1 MTKLFM
7 TVLNMSITGTL
18 VILAV
23 LVLRLL
29 FKRLPRIYSYLL
41 WSVVLLRLICPFAIE
56 ADFGIIPSIRIG
68 EEQAQREASDA
79 EELRTIDSEMMS
91 FSGGSGVL
99 DAGEEGVALYDP
111 EGMMQSGFETDR
123 SETVM
128 DAQEKL
134 QNEYVLNDF
143 DESMQNG
150 QSVQSKDIGSQ
161 WHGMSELV
169 WQMIAGIWLV
179 GVLLLVGY
187 GIFSYCRLVIK
198 LRELPEPPIELA
210 GHEGY
215 RVISSD
221 SIGTPF
227 VVGFLRPTIY
237 LPAELTDVNREMVM
251 EHEKTH
257 IHRKD
262 YFVKSLAYL
271 VTCIH
276 WFNPLVW
283 LSFYL
288 LEADIET
295 SCDEAVL
302 RRVGYDRK
310 KTYAKA
316 LLALSSDRM
325 MAVGRCPLAFGE
337 NNVKERIKNAVGL
350 KKVKT
355 WIAVVSA
362 ILVLGV
368 IIVLSVNQSG
378 KDNHSEVIKQQE
390 ADALEVL
397 VTDAPTE
404 TEPTNAPKLSE
415 EPETTTVSAT
425 LEEPDAATA
434 SDLSEEVSD
443 ADATNEAEDGYAVLL
458 RKGDGNYDDVQIL
471 YSYPVESGRYENI
484 SVDYGKHIHPVTG
497 AEIEHSGVDFSGAIG
512 HAIYAAADGTVLETG
527 TDTYA
532 GNYVILSHNNGEMT
546 YYAHCSNILVEVGQ
560 VVVRGDTIA
569 RMGDTG
575 MSTGAYLHFAV
586 SYDDAFIRPVFE
598 EWEEKRVINELYQ
611 AWQTYYL
618 TVWLREPVY
627 IEEHWEDGY
636 AFVDPAVF
644 PSIAYI
650 KEWTEEIF
658 TVDCATENFYDKYL
672 NGEAKVYF
680 EQNGQLCRSTA
691 TFTSGMPE
699 LRNIWIEYA
708 SDELIKAG
716 LSCHEEGVGEII
728 INMELTKV
736 DGEWR
741 ISWYQ
746 IGGVAT
752 SDRLTDST
760 SVLLIN
766 PSGNYYD
773 VEILYTIPLPEGSY
787 RITSPYGKRVH
798 PVTGAV
804 LEHNGIDFAAEEGTD
819 IYAAADGWVYETG
832 FHSYCGN
839 YVIVCH
845 DNGEVTYYMHCS
857 EILVEDGQSVTRGET
872 IARVGSTGA
881 STGPH
886 LHFAVSYGGE
896 YIEPVFEA
904 GN

>member
-29 FKRLPRIYSYLL
+29 MKRLPRIYSYVL

-56 ADFGIIPSIRIG
+56 ADFGIIPNIRLM
-68 EEQAQREASDA
+68 EEQVP
-79 EELRTIDSEMMS
+79 EEVPEVDVFQAFDSEMIS
-91 FSGGSGVL
+91 FM
-99 DAGEEGVALYDP
+99 DI
-111 EGMMQSGFETDR
+111 ETEY
-123 SETVM
+123 SETAM
-128 DAQEKL
+128 TIPWES
-134 QNEYVLNDF
+134 QNEYMLHDS
-143 DESMQNG
+143 EEHAQYEQNAQPKNPG
-150 QSVQSKDIGSQ
+150 IQ
-161 WHGMSELV
+161 WHGISERA
-169 WQMIAGIWLV
+169 WQMMAGIWFA

-198 LRELPEPPIELA
+198 LRKLTELPIELA
-210 GHEGY
+210 GYEGY

-227 VVGFLRPTIY
+227 VVGFLHPTIY
-237 LPAELTDVNREMVM
+237 LPGELTDTNQEMVM

-257 IHRKD
+257 ICRKD

-271 VTCIH
+271 ITCIH

-283 LSFYL
+283 LAFRL

-310 KTYAKA
+310 KAYAKA
-316 LLALSSDRM
+316 LLTLSSDGI

-337 NNVKERIKNAVGL
+337 NNVKERIKNAVAL

-355 WIAVVSA
+355 WIAIASA
-362 ILVLGV
+362 LLVLGV

-378 KDNHSEVIKQQE
+378 KDNPSEAIKQQE
-390 ADALEVL
+390 ADTPEVTTSPESPSEI
-397 VTDAPTE
+397 VDTDE
-404 TEPTNAPKLSE
+404 TEDN
-415 EPETTTVSAT
+415 
-425 LEEPDAATA
+425 DAADE
-434 SDLSEEVSD
+434 S
-443 ADATNEAEDGYAVLL
+443 EDGYAVLL
-458 RKGDGNYDDVQIL
+458 RKGDGDYNDVQIL
-471 YSYPVESGRYENI
+471 YSYPVANGVQNI
-484 SVDYGKHIHPVTG
+484 SVDYGKRIHPVTG

-512 HAIYAAADGTVLETG
+512 QAIYAAEDGTVLETG
-527 TDTYA
+527 TDTYS

-575 MSTGAYLHFAV
+575 MSTGPHLHFAV
-586 SYDDAFIRPVFE
+586 SYDGAYVRPVFE
-598 EWEEKRVINELYQ
+598 EWEEKRVISELYQ
-611 AWQTYYL
+611 AWQTYD
-618 TVWLREPVY
+618 THVWIREPAY
-627 IEEHWEDGY
+627 IEEHWENGY
-636 AFVDPAVF
+636 AVVDPAVF

-650 KEWTEEIF
+650 KELTEQIF
-658 TVDCATENFYDKYL
+658 TPECATEHFYNKYL

-691 TFTSGMPE
+691 TFTTGMPE
-699 LRNIWIEYA
+699 LRNIWIEDK

-728 INMELTKV
+728 IYVELTKV
-736 DGEWR
+736 DDDWR

-746 IGGVAT
+746 MVEAVEEA
-752 SDRLTDST
+752 LTDS
-760 SVLLIN
+760 SSILLIN
-766 PSGNYYD
+766 LDGNYND

-787 RITSPYGKRVH
+787 RISSPYGKRIH

-804 LEHNGIDFAAEEGTD
+804 LEHNGIDFAAEEGTA
-819 IYAAADGWVYETG
+819 IGAAADGWVYETG

-845 DNGEVTYYMHCS
+845 NNGEVTYYSHCS
-857 EILVEDGQSVTRGET
+857 EILVEDGQSVSRGET

-896 YIEPVFEA
+896 YIEPVFE
-904 GN
+904 